1 MRIEFH
7 PAARLEFIE
16 AVNYYESRS
25 QGLGAEFAE
34 EIEAALEVIADDPRR
49 WRCLEEDVRRKL
61 LKRFPYGVLYT
72 EEVDYLLIVA
82 LMHFRRKPGYWR
94 QRLQF

>member
-16 AVNYYESRS
+16 AVDYYECRS
-25 QGLGAEFAE
+25 LGLGKEYAD
-34 EIEAALEVIADDPRR
+34 EIEAALQSITEDPQR

-72 EEVDYLLIVA
+72 VETDYLLIIA

-94 QRLQF
+94 QRL

>member
-7 PAARLEFIE
+7 PAARLEFID
-16 AVNYYESRS
+16 AVDYYECRS
-25 QGLGAEFAE
+25 PGLGSEFAE
-34 EIEAALEVIADDPRR
+34 EIGAALQLIAEAPRR

-72 EEVDYLLIVA
+72 VEADYLLIIA
-82 LMHFRRKPGYWR
+82 LMHFCRKPGYWR
-94 QRLQF
+94 ERL